1 MFRIIGLELLQPTGR
16 CKVDENTLKD
26 LPLDQRMSVEHP
38 LAEYQSIHKGLKVD
52 NPYVF
57 YHNYTIR
64 NGKVDYRPD
73 DVIDTLYGDKV
84 SVCAIVGE
92 NGSGKSTLM
101 ELVIR
106 MMNNVAFAL
115 RRGLWPDDR
124 EKENLV
130 KYTQHFVPCVFARLY
145 IHTDN
150 GIITITQNDFI
161 ISVNKQGS
169 KNEDG
174 FNWSHLY
181 GGIFDFGNK
190 NRKESQK
197 LLSDLFYSIVVN
209 YASYAYNIYDYR
221 AEWTEPIEKIA
232 PQNQQDDE
240 WFTMDNWT
248 DEERCWIGTLFHKND
263 GYQLPIVLNPFRERG
278 NINYNNEKNLLNERL
293 TDLVRSVDA
302 DTMEYILQG
311 KRPDCFVFDINRE
324 YSEPNHGFCNSQ
336 RVFEAFDNA
345 AHFERDINMINNYIK
360 DASKHIV
367 DAWGKVTGVDLYD
380 EALMVD
386 RGDFRRAHNYLVY
399 KTVKIAST
407 YDDFKKYRTCWK
419 DDVKLLE
426 YVKILHETN
435 NHITKKLRRAL
446 AFILFGH
453 YHTSLGNGDKSHI
466 VSVGQFKDTVH
477 RLAGTEKGG
486 IVWTESDLMPAQ
498 CFHTELWFKLSDG
511 KLIQYSQF
519 SSGEK
524 QMINLVCTIVYHLQ
538 NLHSNIG
545 SKTKVGY
552 PYVNLM
558 IDEIELY
565 FHPRY
570 QTMLIK
576 FLLESIKR
584 LKLDGFKGMNIMIAT
599 HSPYLLSDIP
609 KSNIIRLENGA
620 AKPDKDIPESFG
632 ANVYDLLNHHFFMN
646 QFIGD
651 YAADKIDSI
660 VRGVVGYD
668 KCSTAEKK
676 ALRKSISLIG
686 DDFIRNTLIQKIES
700 YDKDRV

>member
-16 CKVDENTLKD
+16 CVVDEDQIKS
-26 LPLDQRMSVEHP
+26 LPLEQRLNVEHP
-38 LAEYQSIHKGLKVD
+38 LAVYQSIHKGLKVGR
-52 NPYVF
+52 PYVF
-57 YHNYTIR
+57 YHNYTIH
-64 NGKVDYRPD
+64 NGRVDYRAD
-73 DVIDTLYGDKV
+73 ELIDGLYGDNV
-84 SVCAIVGE
+84 SICAIVGE

-101 ELVIR
+101 ELIIR

-115 RRGLWPDDR
+115 RRGLWPDER
-124 EKENLV
+124 VKENLL
-130 KYTQHFVPCVFARLY
+130 KYTQHFVPCLFAKLY
-145 IHTDN
+145 IHTDD
-150 GIITITQNDFI
+150 GIFAITQQDMI
-161 ISVNKQGS
+161 ICVSKQGA
-169 KNEDG
+169 DADDAA
-174 FNWSHLY
+174 NWSHIY
-181 GGIFDFGNK
+181 SGILEVGFN
-190 NRKESQK
+190 NRKNSQK
-197 LLSDLFYSIVVN
+197 WLSDLFYSIVVN

-221 AEWTEPIEKIA
+221 AEWTNPIEKVA
-232 PQNQQDDE
+232 PQNQQEDE
-240 WFTMDNWT
+240 WFSMDNWT

-293 TDLVRSVDA
+293 TDLVRSVDS
-302 DTMEYILQG
+302 DTMQYILQG

-324 YSEPNHGFCNSQ
+324 FSEPNYEFCNSQ
-336 RVFEAFDNA
+336 KVFEAFDNSN
-345 AHFERDINMINNYIK
+345 HFERGINKINNYIK
-360 DASKHIV
+360 NASKHIV
-367 DAWGKVTGVDLYD
+367 DAWCKVTGVDLYD
-380 EALMVD
+380 EALIVD

-407 YDDFKKYRTCWK
+407 YDDFKKYRNCWG
-419 DDVKLLE
+419 DEAKLQE
-426 YVKILHETN
+426 YINTLHETN

-466 VSVGQFKDTVH
+466 VSIARFKDLIH
-477 RLAGTEKGG
+477 RLGGTEKGG

-498 CFHTELWFKLSDG
+498 CFHTELWFKHDNG

-545 SKTKVGY
+545 SETKVGY
-552 PYVNLM
+552 PYINLM

-576 FLLESIKR
+576 FLLEAIRR
-584 LKLDGFKGMNIMIAT
+584 LNLDGFKGINIMIAT

-609 KSNIIRLENGA
+609 KSNIIRL
-620 AKPDKDIPESFG
+620 DKGKVLKDTDIPETFG
-632 ANVYDLLNHHFFMN
+632 ANVYDLLNHHFFMD

-651 YAADKIDSI
+651 FVADKIDSI
-660 VRGVVGYD
+660 VRAVVGFD
-668 KCSTAEKK
+668 KCSKEEKK

-686 DDFIRNTLIQKIES
+686 DDFIRNTLIQKIDN